1 MRSRIPRPAGVH
13 DVNGIRAGDA
23 WYRQPVLWLGALIFA
38 ASLAGCVWMVVL
50 ASRHAD
56 APVET
61 AGASVLKVPLARAPA
76 PQPLPARQLR

>member
-1 MRSRIPRPAGVH
+1 
-13 DVNGIRAGDA
+13 VNDIRAGDA

-61 AGASVLKVPLARAPA
+61 AGASVLKVPLARAPVPQA
-76 PQPLPARQLR
+76 PPVRQPR